1 METLWQD
8 FQYGIRML
16 VKKPAFTAVAVLT
29 LALGIG
35 ANTAIFSVVNSVL
48 LEPLPYKDPDQLVR
62 FVMDRPP
69 MPGEGGPRRINSI
82 TTDDFQEY
90 RNQSE
95 TLESIGIYSTHSST
109 MTGLVEPVRLN
120 GGRVSPV
127 MFELLGAAP
136 ILGRVF
142 NADEETPGNDRV
154 VILSETAWER
164 YFGRAP
170 DILGRTMILDDT
182 PYPVVG
188 IMSSDFK
195 FPNPGTEYWIPASV
209 RPAVQRQVG
218 RIEISGSTM
227 ARLKEGVA
235 LETAVAEAN
244 TIFARLHPAN
254 PNFDGADVTR
264 GPGPGPGA
272 SEEEETEQPRR
283 GTRIGRPSP
292 QAAGGAAGAPSEGV
306 QRRVVAGGDE
316 PGAGGG
322 RQVVRGG
329 PDGGQPGAGGQRQ
342 VVRGGPGP
350 GEAGGNDGVRQ
361 VVRGGPGPGGQP
373 GARGGPGISQD
384 VVRGG
389 PGPGGRG
396 GRGGRGGQGGDPL
409 SGSTIGLI
417 PVQEQLVA
425 PVRPALMVLLV
436 AVAFVLLIACANV
449 ANLLLTRASGRQL
462 EIAVRAA
469 LGAGRV
475 RLIRQVLTESV
486 TLAVA
491 GGGLGCLLAYW
502 GVGALKALEPGS
514 IPRIENVGIDPTV
527 LAFTLGISI
536 FTGIL
541 FGLAPAFRVSN
552 SERMEALKEGGS
564 YASSGFD
571 LFRRNKTRSLLA
583 IAEVALAVVLLIGGG
598 LLINSFT
605 NLTDIDPG
613 YDPETVLTFQVSL
626 PQARYPDAPQRRA
639 FYDQLLQRTEVMAGV
654 TSAGVV
660 NILPLTQNNMRIAF
674 MIPGDGDSQQRA
686 AADVRIVSPDYFDAM
701 GIPIVEGRGFTDQD
715 RDGQQPA
722 LLVNQ
727 TFAERYFPNESP
739 VNREF
744 QAGPTGAQRVI
755 GIVGDVRHQGLDR
768 DVEPEVYFTYLQAAQ
783 MFGNMPLTFAIRT
796 ASDPMAVVPEIRR
809 NVLDLDSSLSVDN
822 IRSMEDRL
830 YGSIAEPRFF
840 AVLIGVFAAIAL
852 ILASV
857 GIYGVLAYSV
867 SQRTREIGIRMA
879 LGAEKRNVLRL
890 ILGQGLVLTLIGIVS
905 GLAGAFAVT
914 RYLESMLF
922 GLTAL
927 DPTVF
932 VAVTAL
938 LTITAVLACYVPAR
952 RATRVDPI
960 VALRHE

>member
-1 METLWQD
+1 MPLIRLCFTYVDGPSAHIARIKLEVNTQMETLWQD
-8 FQYGIRML
+8 FRYGIRML

-69 MPGEGGPRRINSI
+69 IPGEGGPRRINSI

-95 TLESIGIYSTHSST
+95 TLEAIGIYSTHSTT
-109 MTGLVEPVRLN
+109 MTGLEEPVRLS
-120 GGRVSPV
+120 GGRVSPA
-127 MFELLGAAP
+127 MFELLGASP
-136 ILGRVF
+136 MMGRVF
-142 NADEETPGNDRV
+142 EAAEEVPGNDRA

-170 DILGRTMILDDT
+170 DILSRTMILDDN
-182 PYPVVG
+182 PYPIVG
-188 IMSSDFK
+188 IMPADFE

-227 ARLKEGVA
+227 ARLKEGVS

-244 TIFARLHPAN
+244 TIFARLHPAGASFN
-254 PNFDGADVTR
+254 GTNFTR
-264 GPGPGPGA
+264 GPGPEPGTGRSEEPGPG
-272 SEEEETEQPRR
+272 QR
-283 GTRIGRPSP
+283 GGRIGRSS
-292 QAAGGAAGAPSEGV
+292 QQGGG
-306 QRRVVAGGDE
+306 E
-316 PGAGGG
+316 PGTGGG
-322 RQVVRGG
+322 RQVVRDG
-329 PDGGQPGAGGQRQ
+329 PRGGQPGADGERR

-350 GEAGGNDGVRQ
+350 GPGDDAGERR
-361 VVRGGPGPGGQP
+361 VVRGGPAPGPG
-373 GARGGPGISQD
+373 
-384 VVRGG
+384 GG

-396 GRGGRGGQGGDPL
+396 GRGGPGGPSGDPL
-409 SGSTIGLI
+409 AGSTIGLI

-436 AVAFVLLIACANV
+436 AVGFVLLIACANV

-475 RLIRQVLTESV
+475 RLVRQVLTESV
-486 TLAVA
+486 TLAVV
-491 GGGLGCLLAYW
+491 GGALGCLLAYW

-514 IPRIENVGIDPTV
+514 IPRIENIAIDPTV
-527 LAFTLGISI
+527 LAFTLGISV

-552 SERMEALKEGGS
+552 SEKMEALKEGGAYS
-564 YASSGFD
+564 TSGFD

-583 IAEVALAVVLLIGGG
+583 MIEVALAVVLLIGGG
-598 LLINSFT
+598 LLINSFA
-605 NLTDIDPG
+605 NLTDVDPG
-613 YDPETVLTFQVSL
+613 YDPENVLTFQVNL
-626 PQARYPDAPQRRA
+626 PPQTRYPDVAQRRT
-639 FYDQLLQRTEVMAGV
+639 FYEQVLQRTDMMAGV
-654 TSAGVV
+654 RSAGVV
-660 NILPLTQNNMRIAF
+660 NILPLTQNNIRLAF
-674 MIPGDGDSQQRA
+674 AIPGEGDYQQRA
-686 AADVRIVSPDYFDAM
+686 AADVRIVSSDYFDAM
-701 GIPIVEGRGFTDQD
+701 GIPIVEGRAFTDQD
-715 RDGQQPA
+715 REGQQA
-722 LLVNQ
+722 VLLVNQ
-727 TFAERYFPNESP
+727 TFASRYFPDASP
-739 VNREF
+739 VNQELR
-744 QAGPTGAQRVI
+744 AGPSGSQRIV
-755 GIVGDVRHQGLDR
+755 GIVGNVRHQGLDS
-768 DVEPEVYFTYLQAAQ
+768 DVQPEVYFAFMQATQ
-783 MFGNMPLTFAIRT
+783 LFGNLSMTFAIRT
-796 ASDPMAVVPEIRR
+796 TGDPMAVVPEVRHD
-809 NVLDLDSSLSVDN
+809 VLDLDSSLTVDN
-822 IRSMEDRL
+822 IRTMEDRL
-830 YGSIAEPRFF
+830 YGSVAEPRFY

-890 ILGQGLVLTLIGIVS
+890 ILGQGLILTTIGIVA

-932 VAVTAL
+932 VAVTVI
-938 LTITAVLACYVPAR
+938 LTLTAVAACYVPAR

-960 VALRHE
+960 VALRYE

>member
-8 FQYGIRML
+8 FKYGIRML

-69 MPGEGGPRRINSI
+69 IPGEGGPRRINSI

-95 TLESIGIYSTHSST
+95 TLEAIGIYSTHSTT
-109 MTGLVEPVRLN
+109 MTGLEEPVRLS
-120 GGRVSPV
+120 GGRVSPA
-127 MFELLGAAP
+127 MFELLGASP
-136 ILGRVF
+136 MMGRVF
-142 NADEETPGNDRV
+142 EAAEETPGNDRA

-170 DILGRTMILDDT
+170 DILSRTLILDDN

-188 IMSSDFK
+188 IMPADFE

-227 ARLKEGVA
+227 ARLKEGVS

-244 TIFARLHPAN
+244 TIFARLHPA
-254 PNFDGADVTR
+254 GASFNGTDFTR
-264 GPGPGPGA
+264 GAGPGPGTP
-272 SEEEETEQPRR
+272 EEGESGQPQR

-292 QAAGGAAGAPSEGV
+292 QAAGGE
-306 QRRVVAGGDE
+306 GGD
-316 PGAGGG
+316 GG
-322 RQVVRGG
+322 RR
-329 PDGGQPGAGGQRQ
+329 

-350 GEAGGNDGVRQ
+350 GAGDEAGERRI
-361 VVRGGPGPGGQP
+361 VRGGPGPGPGG
-373 GARGGPGISQD
+373 GARTSEE

-389 PGPGGRG
+389 PGRG
-396 GRGGRGGQGGDPL
+396 GRGGRGGPGGPGGGDPL
-409 SGSTIGLI
+409 AGSTIGLI

-436 AVAFVLLIACANV
+436 AVGFVLLIACANV

-469 LGAGRV
+469 LGAGRA
-475 RLIRQVLTESV
+475 RLVRQVLTESV
-486 TLAVA
+486 TLAVV
-491 GGGLGCLLAYW
+491 GGALGCLLAYW

-514 IPRIENVGIDPTV
+514 IPRIENIAIDPTV
-527 LAFTLGISI
+527 LAFTLGISV

-552 SERMEALKEGGS
+552 SDKMEALKEGGAYS
-564 YASSGFD
+564 TSGFD

-583 IAEVALAVVLLIGGG
+583 MMEVALAVVLLIGGG

-605 NLTDIDPG
+605 NLTNVDPG
-613 YDPETVLTFQVSL
+613 YDPENVLTFQVNL
-626 PQARYPDAPQRRA
+626 PLTRYPDVAQRRT
-639 FYDQLLQRTEVMAGV
+639 FYEQVLQRTDMMAGV
-654 TSAGVV
+654 RSAGVV
-660 NILPLTQNNMRIAF
+660 NILPLTQNNIRLAF
-674 MIPGDGDSQQRA
+674 AIPGEGDYQQRA
-686 AADVRIVSPDYFDAM
+686 AADVRIVSADYFDAM
-701 GIPIVEGRGFTDQD
+701 GIPIVEGRAFTDQD
-715 RDGQQPA
+715 REGQQA
-722 LLVNQ
+722 VLLVNQ
-727 TFAERYFPNESP
+727 TFANRYFPDASP
-739 VNREF
+739 VNQELR
-744 QAGPTGAQRVI
+744 AGPSGSQRIV
-755 GIVGDVRHQGLDR
+755 GIVGDVRHQGLDS
-768 DVEPEVYFTYLQAAQ
+768 DVQPEVYFAFMQATQ
-783 MFGNMPLTFAIRT
+783 LFGNLSMTFAIRT
-796 ASDPMAVVPEIRR
+796 AGDPMAVVPEVRR
-809 NVLDLDSSLSVDN
+809 DVLDLDSSLTVDN
-822 IRSMEDRL
+822 IRTMEDRL
-830 YGSIAEPRFF
+830 YSSVAEPRFY

-890 ILGQGLVLTLIGIVS
+890 ILGQGLILTAIGIVA
-905 GLAGAFAVT
+905 GLAGALAVT

-932 VAVTAL
+932 VAVTVI
-938 LTITAVLACYVPAR
+938 LTLTAVVACYVPAR

-960 VALRHE
+960 VALRYE

>member
-48 LEPLPYKDPDQLVR
+48 LQPLPYKDPDQLVR
-62 FVMDRPP
+62 FLMDRPP
-69 MPGEGGPRRINSI
+69 IPGEGGPRRINSI

-90 RNQSE
+90 RNQST
-95 TLESIGIYSTHSST
+95 TLESIGIYSTHSAT
-109 MTGLVEPVRLN
+109 MTGLEEPVRLN
-120 GGRVSPV
+120 GGRVSPA
-127 MFELLGAAP
+127 MFELLGASP
-136 ILGRVF
+136 MMGRVF
-142 NADEETPGNDRV
+142 EPAEETPGNDRV

-164 YFGRAP
+164 YFGKAP
-170 DILGRTMILDDT
+170 DVLSRTVILDDT

-188 IMSSDFK
+188 VMPADFE
-195 FPNPGTEYWIPASV
+195 FPNPGTEYLIPASV

-244 TIFARLHPAN
+244 TIFARLHSAN
-254 PNFDGADVTR
+254 ANGGGNGVTRGR
-264 GPGPGPGA
+264 GPGPGTGTSEEQESGQPQRGMRIGRPGQQAAAAGGGEPGA
-272 SEEEETEQPRR
+272 DGGRQVVR
-283 GTRIGRPSP
+283 GGPAPGPAGQQQRGMRIGRPS
-292 QAAGGAAGAPSEGV
+292 QQAAAAGGG
-306 QRRVVAGGDE
+306 E
-316 PGAGGG
+316 PGDGGG

-329 PDGGQPGAGGQRQ
+329 PGQGPGGGAGG
-342 VVRGGPGP
+342 
-350 GEAGGNDGVRQ
+350 D
-361 VVRGGPGPGGQP
+361 
-373 GARGGPGISQD
+373 QD
-384 VVRGG
+384 IVRGG

-396 GRGGRGGQGGDPL
+396 GRGGPGGDPL

-436 AVAFVLLIACANV
+436 AVGFVLLIACANV

-469 LGAGRV
+469 LGAGRI
-475 RLIRQVLTESV
+475 RLVRQVLTESV
-486 TLAVA
+486 TLAVL
-491 GGGLGCLLAYW
+491 GGALGCLMAYW

-514 IPRIENVGIDPTV
+514 IPRIENIGIDPTV
-527 LAFTLGISI
+527 LAFTLSISV

-552 SERMEALKEGGS
+552 SERMEALKEGGAYS
-564 YASSGFD
+564 SSGFD

-583 IAEVALAVVLLIGGG
+583 MAEVALAVVLLIGGG

-605 NLTDIDPG
+605 NLADVDPG
-613 YDPETVLTFQVSL
+613 YDPENVLTFDVSL
-626 PQARYPDAPQRRA
+626 PQARYPDTPQRRA
-639 FYDQLLQRTEVMAGV
+639 FYDQLLERTEMMAGV
-654 TSAGVV
+654 ASAGTV

-674 MIPGDGDSQQRA
+674 MIPGEGDSQQRA
-686 AADVRIVSPDYFDAM
+686 AADVRVVSSGYFDAM
-701 GIPIVEGRGFTDQD
+701 GIPIVEGRAFTDQD
-715 RDGQQPA
+715 REGQQA
-722 LLVNQ
+722 VLLVNQ
-727 TFAERYFPNESP
+727 TFVDRYSPDESP

-744 QAGPTGAQRVI
+744 RAGPAGSQLVV
-755 GIVGDVRHQGLDR
+755 GVVGDVRHQGLDS
-768 DVEPEVYFTYLQAAQ
+768 DVEPEVYFSFLQAAQ
-783 MFGNMPLTFAIRT
+783 MFGNLPLTFTVRT
-796 ASDPMAVVPEIRR
+796 AGDPMALVPEIRR
-809 NVLDLDSSLSVDN
+809 NVLDLDSSLTVDN

-830 YGSIAEPRFF
+830 YGSIAEPRFY
-840 AVLIGVFAAIAL
+840 AVLLGVFAAIAL

-879 LGAEKRNVLRL
+879 LGAEKANVLRL
-890 ILGQGLVLTLIGIVS
+890 ILGQGLVLTMIGIVA
-905 GLAGAFAVT
+905 GLVGAFAVT

-927 DPTVF
+927 DPTTF
-932 VAVTAL
+932 VAVTVT
-938 LTITAVLACYVPAR
+938 LTLTAAAACYLPAR
-952 RATRVDPI
+952 RATKVDPI
-960 VALRHE
+960 VALRYE

>member
-48 LEPLPYKDPDQLVR
+48 LQPLPYKDPDQLVR
-62 FVMDRPP
+62 FLMDRPP
-69 MPGEGGPRRINSI
+69 IPGEGGPRRINSI

-90 RNQSE
+90 RNQST
-95 TLESIGIYSTHSST
+95 TLESIGIYSTHSAT
-109 MTGLVEPVRLN
+109 MTGLEEPVRLN
-120 GGRVSPV
+120 GGRVSPA
-127 MFELLGAAP
+127 MFELLGASP
-136 ILGRVF
+136 MMGRVF
-142 NADEETPGNDRV
+142 EPAEETPGNDRV

-164 YFGRAP
+164 YFGKAP
-170 DILGRTMILDDT
+170 DVLSRTVILDDT

-188 IMSSDFK
+188 VMPADFE

-244 TIFARLHPAN
+244 TIFARLHSAN
-254 PNFDGADVTR
+254 ANGGGNGVTRGR
-264 GPGPGPGA
+264 GPGPGTGT
-272 SEEEETEQPRR
+272 SEERESGQPQR
-283 GTRIGRPSP
+283 GMRIGRPS
-292 QAAGGAAGAPSEGV
+292 QQAAAAGGG
-306 QRRVVAGGDE
+306 E
-316 PGAGGG
+316 PGDGGG

-329 PDGGQPGAGGQRQ
+329 PGQGPGGGAGG
-342 VVRGGPGP
+342 
-350 GEAGGNDGVRQ
+350 D
-361 VVRGGPGPGGQP
+361 
-373 GARGGPGISQD
+373 QD
-384 VVRGG
+384 IVRGG

-396 GRGGRGGQGGDPL
+396 GRGGPGGDPL

-436 AVAFVLLIACANV
+436 AVGFVLLIACANV

-469 LGAGRV
+469 LGAGRI
-475 RLIRQVLTESV
+475 RLVRQVLTESV
-486 TLAVA
+486 TLAVL
-491 GGGLGCLLAYW
+491 GGALGCLMAYW

-514 IPRIENVGIDPTV
+514 IPRIENIGIDPTV
-527 LAFTLGISI
+527 LAFTLGISV

-552 SERMEALKEGGS
+552 SERMEALKEGGAYS
-564 YASSGFD
+564 SSGFD

-583 IAEVALAVVLLIGGG
+583 MAEVALAVVLLIGGG

-605 NLTDIDPG
+605 NLADVDPG
-613 YDPETVLTFQVSL
+613 YDPENVLTFDVSL
-626 PQARYPDAPQRRA
+626 PQARYPDTPQRRA
-639 FYDQLLQRTEVMAGV
+639 FYDQLLERTEMMAGV
-654 TSAGVV
+654 ASAGTV

-674 MIPGDGDSQQRA
+674 MIPGEGDSQQRA
-686 AADVRIVSPDYFDAM
+686 AADVRVVSSGYFDAM
-701 GIPIVEGRGFTDQD
+701 GIPIVEGRAFTDQD
-715 RDGQQPA
+715 REGQQA
-722 LLVNQ
+722 VLLVNQ
-727 TFAERYFPNESP
+727 TFADRYSPDESP

-744 QAGPTGAQRVI
+744 RTGPAGSQLVVGV
-755 GIVGDVRHQGLDR
+755 VGDVRHQGLDS
-768 DVEPEVYFTYLQAAQ
+768 DVEPEVYFSFLQAAQ
-783 MFGNMPLTFAIRT
+783 MFGNLPLTFTVRT
-796 ASDPMAVVPEIRR
+796 AGDPMALVPEIRR
-809 NVLDLDSSLSVDN
+809 NVLDLDSSLTVDN

-830 YGSIAEPRFF
+830 YGSIAEPRFY
-840 AVLIGVFAAIAL
+840 AVLLGVFAAIAL

-879 LGAEKRNVLRL
+879 LGAEKANVLRL
-890 ILGQGLVLTLIGIVS
+890 ILGQGLVLTMIGIVA
-905 GLAGAFAVT
+905 GLVGAFAVT

-927 DPTVF
+927 DPTTF
-932 VAVTAL
+932 VAVTVT
-938 LTITAVLACYVPAR
+938 LTLTAAAACYLPAR
-952 RATRVDPI
+952 RATKVDPI
-960 VALRHE
+960 VALRYE

>member
-8 FQYGIRML
+8 FKYGIRML

-69 MPGEGGPRRINSI
+69 IPGEGGPRRINSI

-95 TLESIGIYSTHSST
+95 TLEAIGIYSTHSTT
-109 MTGLVEPVRLN
+109 MTGLEEPVRLS
-120 GGRVSPV
+120 GGRVSPA
-127 MFELLGAAP
+127 MFELLGASP
-136 ILGRVF
+136 KMGRVF
-142 NADEETPGNDRV
+142 EAAEETPGNDRA

-170 DILGRTMILDDT
+170 DILSRTLILDDN

-188 IMSSDFK
+188 IMPADFE

-227 ARLKEGVA
+227 ARLKEGVS

-244 TIFARLHPAN
+244 TIFARLHPA
-254 PNFDGADVTR
+254 GASFNGTDFTR
-264 GPGPGPGA
+264 GPGPGPGTP
-272 SEEEETEQPRR
+272 EEGESGQPQR

-292 QAAGGAAGAPSEGV
+292 QAAGGE
-306 QRRVVAGGDE
+306 GGDGE
-316 PGAGGG
+316 
-322 RQVVRGG
+322 RRVVRGG
-329 PDGGQPGAGGQRQ
+329 PGGGQPEEGGARR

-350 GEAGGNDGVRQ
+350 GAGDDAGGRR
-361 VVRGGPGPGGQP
+361 VVRGGPGPSAGDEAGERRIV
-373 GARGGPGISQD
+373 RGGPGAGPGGGARTSGNFG
-384 VVRGG
+384 RGG

-396 GRGGRGGQGGDPL
+396 GRGGPGGPGGGDPL
-409 SGSTIGLI
+409 AGSTIGLI

-436 AVAFVLLIACANV
+436 AVGFVLLIACANV

-469 LGAGRV
+469 LGAGRA
-475 RLIRQVLTESV
+475 RLVRQVLTESV
-486 TLAVA
+486 TLAV
-491 GGGLGCLLAYW
+491 GGGALGCLLAYW

-514 IPRIENVGIDPTV
+514 IPRIENIAIDPTV
-527 LAFTLGISI
+527 LAFTLGISV

-552 SERMEALKEGGS
+552 SDKMEALKEGGAYS
-564 YASSGFD
+564 TSGFD

-583 IAEVALAVVLLIGGG
+583 MVEVALAVVLLIGGG

-605 NLTDIDPG
+605 NLTNVDPG
-613 YDPETVLTFQVSL
+613 YDPENVLTFQVNL
-626 PQARYPDAPQRRA
+626 PQTRYPDVAQRRT
-639 FYDQLLQRTEVMAGV
+639 FYEQVLQRTDMMAGV
-654 TSAGVV
+654 RSAGVV
-660 NILPLTQNNMRIAF
+660 NILPLTQNNIRLAF
-674 MIPGDGDSQQRA
+674 AIPGEGDYQQRA
-686 AADVRIVSPDYFDAM
+686 AADVRIVSADYFDAM
-701 GIPIVEGRGFTDQD
+701 GIPIVEGRAFTDQD
-715 RDGQQPA
+715 REGQQA
-722 LLVNQ
+722 VLLVNQ
-727 TFAERYFPNESP
+727 TFANRYFPDASP
-739 VNREF
+739 VNQELR
-744 QAGPTGAQRVI
+744 AGPSGSQRIV
-755 GIVGDVRHQGLDR
+755 GIVGDVRHQGLDS
-768 DVEPEVYFTYLQAAQ
+768 DVQPEVYFAFMQATQ
-783 MFGNMPLTFAIRT
+783 LFGNLSMTFAIRT
-796 ASDPMAVVPEIRR
+796 AGDPMAVVPEVRR
-809 NVLDLDSSLSVDN
+809 DVLDLDSSLTVDN
-822 IRSMEDRL
+822 IRTMEDRL
-830 YGSIAEPRFF
+830 YSSVAEPRFY

-890 ILGQGLVLTLIGIVS
+890 ILGQGLILTAIGIVA

-932 VAVTAL
+932 VAVTVI
-938 LTITAVLACYVPAR
+938 LTLTAVVACYVPAR

-960 VALRHE
+960 VALRYE